1 MEAREKSLIR
11 GTELQ
16 DTRRVKDMIK
26 KTLFVGAA
34 VLLLAVLFF
43 GRGAVS
49 YVTTAVD
56 RVQDQVKSN
65 VPVKFEIE
73 RARNMIK
80 DLDPEIARNMHLIAR
95 EEVEIAKLQRELDK
109 NEKQLA
115 KSQGDILRLKGDL
128 ESGNTQFVY
137 AGRSY
142 TAFEVKTDLANR
154 FAHHKT
160 AEATVDQLEK
170 ILRARENGL
179 KAAQDKLEAMMAAK
193 RQLAVEI
200 ENLEA
205 RLKMVEVAQ
214 TTSQFNFDDSQ
225 LARTRDLINEISTRL
240 DVTEKMMSQ
249 QVELSDRIPLEEDEA
264 DTENVLDAVTR
275 HFEKSAS
282 EQPQVAELANTASH

>member
-1 MEAREKSLIR
+1 M
-11 GTELQ
+11 
-16 DTRRVKDMIK
+16 VK
-26 KTLFVGAA
+26 KTLFLGAA

-73 RARNMIK
+73 RARGMIK
-80 DLDPEIARNMHLIAR
+80 DLNPEIERNMHLIAR
-95 EEVEIAKLQRELDK
+95 EEVEIAKLQRELEQ

-115 KSQGDILRLKGDL
+115 KSQADILRLKNDL
-128 ESGNTQFVY
+128 EAGNNQFVY

-160 AEATVDQLEK
+160 AEATVDQLQK
-170 ILRARENGL
+170 VLRARENGL
-179 KAAQDKLEAMMAAK
+179 KAAQEKLEAMLAAK
-193 RQLAVEI
+193 RQLSVEI

-205 RLKMVEVAQ
+205 RLKMIEVAQ
-214 TTSQFNFDDSQ
+214 TTSQINFDDSQ
-225 LARTRDLINEISTRL
+225 LARTRDLINEINTRL
-240 DVTEKMMSQ
+240 DVTEKMMGQ
-249 QVELSDRIPLEEDEA
+249 QVQLSDQIPLEEDQA
-264 DTENVLDAVTR
+264 ATEDVLDAVTK
-275 HFEKSAS
+275 HFEKSARD
-282 EQPQVAELANTASH
+282 PAAGVAAELANSPSH